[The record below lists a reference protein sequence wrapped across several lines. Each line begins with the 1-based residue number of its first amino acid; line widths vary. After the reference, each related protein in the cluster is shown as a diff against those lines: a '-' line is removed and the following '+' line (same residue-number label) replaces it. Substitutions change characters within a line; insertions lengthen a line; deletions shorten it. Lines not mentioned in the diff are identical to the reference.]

1 SALALT
7 TNGFANQWNFYV
19 FTNNT
24 FTNVAFITF
33 LPPDLSIP
41 RIGTRETDL
50 DNATRIEADID
61 LYVSTDPSLTNLN
74 PTAIAAAFQSRSR
87 GGTETIVF
95 SNAPPNQ
102 VYYVGVKSEDQMGAE
117 YGFLGVSSELPFS

>member
-1 SALALT
+1 M
-7 TNGFANQWNFYV
+7 

-61 LYVSTDPSLTNLN
+61 LYVSTDASLTNLN
-74 PTAIAAAFQSRSR
+74 PAAGRRGADRPGQAGIEPAELILGASRSN
-87 GGTETIVF
+87 ENDMQI
-95 SNAPPNQ
+95 
-102 VYYVGVKSEDQMGAE
+102 
-117 YGFLGVSSELPFS
+117 GFGLFAGPGLEQREFLA